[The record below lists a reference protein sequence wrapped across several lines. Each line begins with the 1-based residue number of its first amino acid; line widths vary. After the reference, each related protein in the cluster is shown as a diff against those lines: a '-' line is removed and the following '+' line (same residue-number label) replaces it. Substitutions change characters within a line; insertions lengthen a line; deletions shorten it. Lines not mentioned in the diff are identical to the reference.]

1 MNRTTALL
9 FPVLLTAGLFAGL
22 PGCDEQKARESEVQ
36 PAKAAGKPEVH
47 APKAGVGNTEKV
59 QAAEAEAKPVAVD
72 KQLLVQFGKLPGQF
86 DNPKNAITREK
97 VSLGKKLYFDKR
109 FSKNQDM
116 SCASC
121 HSLSTFGV
129 DGAKTSEG
137 HKKQHGDRNS
147 PTVLNA
153 GGGFVQFWDGR
164 AADVEA
170 QALGPVVN
178 PVEMAMPSLAAL
190 ETNLR
195 AIPDY
200 APEFKAAFPKDAQP
214 VTAKNFGAAI
224 GAFERTLVTPSRFD
238 KYLAGDDAAL
248 TSPEKEGLVK
258 FMDVGCPT
266 CHTGALLGASEFKK
280 LGLAIP
286 WPIETDQGKFRVSKL
301 DTDKMLFKVQS
312 LRNVTETAPYFHDGS
327 VVTLDEAVKLMAK
340 HQLGKNLTA
349 GEVKSIVAFLGS
361 LKGEVNEDW
370 KKEPEL
376 PASGPGLIK
385 PDPT

>member
-1 MNRTTALL
+1 MSRSALL
-9 FPVLLTAGLFAGL
+9 LSAVFVAAALAGAGCEDKK
-22 PGCDEQKARESEVQ
+22 PTESDVQ
-36 PAKAAGKPEVH
+36 PAKAPGKPNTQ

-59 QAAEAEAKPVAVD
+59 AAAESAVKPVAID
-72 KQLLVQFGKLPGQF
+72 RQLLVQFGTLPGQF
-86 DNPKNAITREK
+86 DSATNPVTREK
-97 VSLGKKLYFDKR
+97 VSLGKKLYYDKR
-109 FSKNQDM
+109 FSKNQDL

-129 DGAKTSEG
+129 DGGKTSEG

-147 PTVLNA
+147 PTALNA
-153 GGGFVQFWDGR
+153 AGGFVQFWDGR

-170 QALGPVVN
+170 QALGPLVN
-178 PVEMAMPSLAAL
+178 PVEMALPNLAAL
-190 ETNLR
+190 EANLK
-195 AIPDY
+195 AIPGY
-200 APEFKAAFPKDAQP
+200 APDFKAAFPKDAQP
-214 VTAKNFGAAI
+214 VNAKNFGAAV

-238 KYLAGDDAAL
+238 KYLAGADSAL
-248 TSPEKEGLVK
+248 TAPEKEGLAK

-266 CHTGALLGASEFKK
+266 CHTGNLLGAREFKK

-327 VVTLDEAVKLMAK
+327 VATLSEAVKLMAK
-340 HQLGKNLTA
+340 HQLGKTLS
-349 GEVKSIVAFLGS
+349 EDEIKSIVTFLGS
-361 LKGEVNEDW
+361 LKGDVNEDW
-370 KKEPEL
+370 KTVPEL
-376 PASGPGLIK
+376 PPSGPTLVK